1 MSVIVNDWWK
11 TKRKE
16 VEKMVGK
23 KFQHSSPMQTS
34 KIKKIILKSVV
45 NSAITNKQFLENT
58 EKLIQQ
64 IGQGQKPAR
73 IHAHKSVIAFK
84 LREGTPI
91 GCKLTLR
98 REKAWNFLF
107 NLINLSLP
115 QKRSFHGLSTQ
126 SFDQQ
131 GNYNLGI
138 DNLNIFSETVYNL
151 TFKNQGCQIT
161 IVFTSRSPEENRYFL
176 ELLNFPFQG

>member
-1 MSVIVNDWWK
+1 MLITNDWWK
-11 TKRKE
+11 TRKKE
-16 VEKMVGK
+16 VKKMVGE
-23 KFQHSSPMQTS
+23 KFKHSSPMQTTE
-34 KIKKIILKSVV
+34 IEKIILKSVV
-45 NSAITNKQFLENT
+45 NSAVTNRQFLENT

-73 IHAHKSVIAFK
+73 IYAHKSVIAFK

-115 QKRSFHGLSTQ
+115 QKRSFRGLPIQ
-126 SFDQQ
+126 SFDQS
-131 GNYNLGI
+131 GKNYNLGI
-138 DNLNIFSETVYNL
+138 DNLNIFPETAYNL

-161 IVFTSRSPEENRYFL
+161 IVFTSCSPEENRYFL